1 MTAVAKR
8 NLPARRAG
16 ASSPGGRS
24 LVVVESPAK
33 ARTIANILGK
43 SYEVKASVGHV
54 RDLPKSALGVDV
66 RHGFEP
72 YYLVPKEKRQVV
84 KDIQDAARGADAVFL
99 ATDPDREGEAIAWH
113 LVQAAELDGSSLRR
127 VVFHE
132 ITSQAVKDAFR
143 HPRDIDMQ
151 LVDAQQARRVLDR
164 LVGYK
169 LSPLLWKK
177 IRGGLSAGRV
187 QSVALRLVV
196 EREREIQG
204 FVRQEYWTIE
214 AELEADARP
223 PSFRARLVGL
233 AGKRGKLE
241 VGGQAE
247 ADRIVAALE
256 KAAYRV
262 TSVQKKQQM
271 RRPPPPF
278 ITSTLQQEASRR
290 LGFSAQRTMSIAQ
303 QLYEGLPLGGE
314 GEVGLITYMRTDSTQ
329 VAQSAL
335 EETRRYIRE
344 KFGADFLP
352 PSARV
357 YKKKVKGAQEAHEAI
372 RPTSTYR
379 EPEAVH
385 RFLSRDQQRLYSLIW
400 QRMVASQ
407 MQDAR
412 YDVTTVDIEAKPA
425 SGRDVYL
432 LRATNTQ
439 VAFPGYRQL
448 YVESRDEGEEE
459 DVGKNP
465 LPALAVDDALR
476 LLGLFPEQH
485 FTEPPPRYTE
495 ASLIRAL
502 EEKGIGRPSTYA
514 PILATVQQRGYVE
527 KTGGRL
533 RPEEL
538 GMVVNDLLTT
548 YFPDIVDV
556 NFTAEMEEQ
565 LDEIARGERPWQPVI
580 EEFYVPLTRA
590 LAAAADAPAVRQET
604 SETCDVCG
612 QPMVIR
618 WGRRGRFLAC
628 SGYPECRR
636 TRPLEGE
643 GEPLPVSDEPCPECG
658 SAMVTKQGRFGL
670 FQACSR
676 YPQCKGSRPLVI
688 RTGARCPQCG
698 GDLAEKRSRKGRV
711 FYGCDKYPRCRF
723 VTWSRPLT
731 TPCPQCGG
739 LMAASGRDKAR
750 CLQCSWRGDL
760 PEETP
765 AGARA

>member
-1 MTAVAKR
+1 MAKR
-8 NLPARRAG
+8 SLPARRAG
-16 ASSPGGRS
+16 AKSSGGRS

-33 ARTIANILGK
+33 ARTIANILGR
-43 SYEVKASVGHV
+43 SFEVKASVGHV

-72 YYLVPKEKRQVV
+72 YYLVPKEKRQIV
-84 KDIQDAARGADAVFL
+84 KDIQDAAQRADAVFL

-113 LVQAAELDGSSLRR
+113 LVQAAELDDSSLRR

-132 ITSQAVKDAFR
+132 ITSQAVREAFR
-143 HPRDIDMQ
+143 HPRGIDMQ

-177 IRGGLSAGRV
+177 VRGGLSAGRV

-204 FVRQEYWTIE
+204 FVPQEYWTIE
-214 AELEADARP
+214 AELEAEAP
-223 PSFRARLVGL
+223 PSFRARLAGL

-241 VGGQAE
+241 VGGQAQ
-247 ADRIVAALE
+247 ADRIVSLLQGASYQVA
-256 KAAYRV
+256 
-262 TSVQKKQQM
+262 SVQKKQQA

-303 QLYEGLPLGGE
+303 QLYEGLPLGGG

-329 VAQSAL
+329 IAQSAL

-352 PSARV
+352 PTARI

-379 EPEAVH
+379 EPETVR
-385 RFLSRDQQRLYSLIW
+385 RFLSRDQLRLYTLIW

-407 MQDAR
+407 MEDAR
-412 YDVTTVDIEAKPA
+412 YDVTTVDIHAKPL
-425 SGRDVYL
+425 SGREVYL

-439 VAFPGYRQL
+439 LTFPGYRQL
-448 YVESRDEGEEE
+448 HVESRDEGEEE

-465 LPALAVDDALR
+465 LPPLAEGDAAR
-476 LLGLFPEQH
+476 LLGLFPEHH

-514 PILATVQQRGYVE
+514 PTLATVQQRGYVE
-527 KTGGRL
+527 KTNGRL
-533 RPEEL
+533 RPQEL
-538 GMVVNDLLTT
+538 GIVVNDLLTT

-580 EEFYVPLTRA
+580 EEFYAPLMHA

-604 SETCDVCG
+604 DETCDLCG
-612 QPMVIR
+612 RPMVIR

-628 SGYPECRR
+628 SGYPECRNA
-636 TRPLEGE
+636 RPLEGE
-643 GEPLPVSDEPCPECG
+643 GEPLPPSDEPCPECG
-658 SAMVTKQGRFGL
+658 SPMVTKQGRFGPFL
-670 FQACSR
+670 ACSR
-676 YPQCKGSRPLVI
+676 YPQCKGTRPLVVKV
-688 RTGARCPQCG
+688 GVRCPQCG
-698 GDLAEKRSRKGRV
+698 GDVLEKRSRRGRV
-711 FYGCDKYPRCRF
+711 FYGCENYPRCRF
-723 VTWSRPLT
+723 VTWSRPLGA
-731 TPCPQCGG
+731 PCPQCGG
-739 LMAASGRDKAR
+739 LVAASGREKAR

-760 PEETP
+760 PEEAP

>member
-1 MTAVAKR
+1 VAKR
-8 NLPARRAG
+8 STPARPA
-16 ASSPGGRS
+16 AAKSSSGRS

-33 ARTIANILGK
+33 ARTIANILGRT
-43 SYEVKASVGHV
+43 YEVKASVGHV

-66 RHGFEP
+66 KHGFEP

-84 KDIQDAARGADAVFL
+84 KEIQDAAQRAVAVFL

-113 LVQAAELDGSSLRR
+113 LVQAAELDDSSLRR

-132 ITSQAVKDAFR
+132 ITSQAVRDAFR
-143 HPRDIDMQ
+143 HPRGIDMQ

-204 FVRQEYWTIE
+204 FLPHEYWTIE
-214 AELEADARP
+214 VELEAEAGP

-241 VGGQAE
+241 VGGQGE
-247 ADRIVAALE
+247 ADRIVSLLQE
-256 KAAYRV
+256 AAYQA
-262 TSVQKKQQM
+262 TAVQKKQQA

-303 QLYEGLPLGGE
+303 QLYEGLALGGD

-329 VAQSAL
+329 VAESAR

-344 KFGADFLP
+344 KFGADFVP
-352 PSARV
+352 ASARI

-372 RPTSTYR
+372 RPTSAFR
-379 EPEAVH
+379 EPEAVR
-385 RFLSRDQQRLYSLIW
+385 RFLSRDQYRLYNLVW

-407 MQDAR
+407 MADAR

-425 SGRDVYL
+425 SGRNVYL
-432 LRATNTQ
+432 LRANNTQ
-439 VAFPGYRQL
+439 MTFAGYRQL

-465 LPALAVDDALR
+465 LPPLAVGDVLR

-527 KTGGRL
+527 KTNGRL

-538 GMVVNDLLTT
+538 GMVVNDLLTK
-548 YFPDIVDV
+548 YFPNVVDV

-580 EEFYVPLTRA
+580 EEFYAPLMRA

-612 QPMVIR
+612 RPMVIR

-628 SGYPECRR
+628 SGYPECRN
-636 TRPLEGE
+636 TRSLEGE
-643 GEPLPVSDEPCPECG
+643 GEPLPASDEPCPECG
-658 SAMVTKQGRFGL
+658 SPMVAKQGRYGPFL
-670 FQACSR
+670 ACSR
-676 YPQCKGSRPLVI
+676 FPLCKGTRPLVVKI
-688 RTGARCPQCG
+688 GARCPQCG
-698 GDLAEKRSRKGRV
+698 GDLLEKRSRRGRV
-711 FYGCDKYPRCRF
+711 FYGCENYPRCRF
-723 VTWSRPLT
+723 VTWSRPLA

-739 LMAASGRDKAR
+739 LVAASGREKAR

-760 PEETP
+760 PEEAP
-765 AGARA
+765 AGAKA

>member
-1 MTAVAKR
+1 MAKR
-8 NLPARRAG
+8 STPARPA
-16 ASSPGGRS
+16 AAKSSSGRS

-33 ARTIANILGK
+33 ARTIANILGRT
-43 SYEVKASVGHV
+43 YEVKASVGHV

-66 RHGFEP
+66 KHGFEP

-84 KDIQDAARGADAVFL
+84 KEIQDAAQRAVAVFL

-113 LVQAAELDGSSLRR
+113 LVQAAELDDSSLRR

-132 ITSQAVKDAFR
+132 ITSQAVRDAFR
-143 HPRDIDMQ
+143 HPRGIDMQ

-204 FVRQEYWTIE
+204 FLPHEYWTIE
-214 AELEADARP
+214 VELEAEAGP

-241 VGGQAE
+241 VGGQGE
-247 ADRIVAALE
+247 ADRIVSLLQE
-256 KAAYRV
+256 AAYQA
-262 TSVQKKQQM
+262 TAVQKKQQA

-303 QLYEGLPLGGE
+303 QLYEGLALGGD

-329 VAQSAL
+329 VAESAR

-344 KFGADFLP
+344 KFGADFVP
-352 PSARV
+352 ASARI

-372 RPTSTYR
+372 RPTSAFR
-379 EPEAVH
+379 EPEAVR
-385 RFLSRDQQRLYSLIW
+385 RFLSRDQYRLYNLVW

-407 MQDAR
+407 MADAR

-425 SGRDVYL
+425 SGRNVYL
-432 LRATNTQ
+432 LRANNTQ
-439 VAFPGYRQL
+439 MTFAGYRQL

-465 LPALAVDDALR
+465 LPPLAVGDVLR

-527 KTGGRL
+527 KTNGRL

-538 GMVVNDLLTT
+538 GMVVNDLLTK
-548 YFPDIVDV
+548 YFPNVVDV

-580 EEFYVPLTRA
+580 EEFYAPLMRA

-612 QPMVIR
+612 RPMVIR

-628 SGYPECRR
+628 SGYPECRN
-636 TRPLEGE
+636 TRSLEGE
-643 GEPLPVSDEPCPECG
+643 GEPLPASDEPCPECG
-658 SAMVTKQGRFGL
+658 SPMVAKQGRYGPFL
-670 FQACSR
+670 ACSR
-676 YPQCKGSRPLVI
+676 FPLCKGTRPLVVKI
-688 RTGARCPQCG
+688 GARCPQCG
-698 GDLAEKRSRKGRV
+698 GDLLEKRSRRGRV
-711 FYGCDKYPRCRF
+711 FYGCENYPRCRF
-723 VTWSRPLT
+723 VTWSRPLA

-739 LMAASGRDKAR
+739 LVAASGREKAR

-760 PEETP
+760 PEEAP
-765 AGARA
+765 AGAKA